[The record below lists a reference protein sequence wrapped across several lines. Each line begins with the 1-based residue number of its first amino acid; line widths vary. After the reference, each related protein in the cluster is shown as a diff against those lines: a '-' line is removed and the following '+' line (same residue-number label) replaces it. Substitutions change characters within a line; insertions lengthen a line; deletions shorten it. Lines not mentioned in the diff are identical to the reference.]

1 MRIRFVAVMAAIAG
15 TLSGG
20 ASADIG
26 AFLKKGASSESKGS
40 PVDLDKTLRQ
50 GQDLLAMIT
59 LATDLGV
66 DAAQHLAAVY
76 PPEKVEQIRVLSARY
91 NELKAKRGSGDVD
104 AEQLKVA
111 SDITAETAKLELE
124 SNWNG
129 DQKKTAREVRKAYT
143 RLGVMLIADGLAA
156 IQIPPTVDAL
166 KNAINQVTKNP
177 LSGVAKAGQIQKQ
190 ITVLIAVPG
199 AAASQVQSAR
209 SIRRTCTRIAEAEK
223 FSLGADPSA
232 DSIKNVAEVR
242 ATVSDID
249 ASEHAEEP
257 NQGKPASVAIVP
269 LPPSSAAP
277 PKEEAHTPTMAARP
291 STLEPPA
298 GAMST
303 QGVPSVETYPSQK
316 DVVSEK
322 KTLVEVGVSEPAEK
336 TYQAEKALAGAVR
349 SQPSS
354 GASPKDETH
363 EPTMV
368 ARSSAPEPPPAA
380 ISTQAATCPPALAAA
395 ASVIATGQTTRV
407 EGPDA
412 EMVGRLGIAIRQIAR
427 RGSCVQCRQLLQR
440 TEALGAL
447 VESAQDLPRTLDVY
461 EALVKDIAQLQHG

>member
-1 MRIRFVAVMAAIAG
+1 MRIRSIAVMAVITG
-15 TLSGG
+15 TLSGV
-20 ASADIG
+20 ASAEIG
-26 AFLKKGASSESKGS
+26 ALLKGSATSESKGS

-50 GQDLLAMIT
+50 GRDLLTLIT

-66 DAAQHLAAVY
+66 DAGQHLAAVY
-76 PPEKVEQIRVLSARY
+76 PPEKVEQIQKLSAKY

-104 AEQLKVA
+104 AEQLKLA
-111 SDITAETAKLELE
+111 SDISAETAKLELE
-124 SNWNG
+124 SNWSR
-129 DQKKTAREVRKAYT
+129 DQKKTAREVRKAHAK
-143 RLGVMLIADGLAA
+143 LGVMLIADGLAA

-166 KNAINQVTKNP
+166 KNAISQVTKNP
-177 LSGVAKAGQIQKQ
+177 LSGMAKAAQIKKQ

-199 AAASQVQSAR
+199 AAASQVQSAKAV
-209 SIRRTCTRIAEAEK
+209 RRTCARIAEAEK

-232 DSIKNVAEVR
+232 DSIKNVAELKAKV
-242 ATVSDID
+242 TDLD
-249 ASEHAEEP
+249 ASEPAEKT
-257 NQGKPASVAIVP
+257 NQAQMAPAAIAP
-269 LPPSSAAP
+269 SQPSSAAP
-277 PKEEAHTPTMAARP
+277 PKDETHAPTMAARSSAP
-291 STLEPPA
+291 EPPPSA
-298 GAMST
+298 TSTEGAT
-303 QGVPSVETYPSQK
+303 TAETYSSRK

-322 KTLVEVGVSEPAEK
+322 KTLVDVGAPEPAEK
-336 TYQAEKALAGAVR
+336 THQAEKASAGVGR

-354 GASPKDETH
+354 GAQPKNETH

-380 ISTQAATCPPALAAA
+380 ISTQAATRPPALAAA
-395 ASVIATGQTTRV
+395 ASVVATGQTTRV

-447 VESAQDLPRTLDVY
+447 VESTQDLARTLDVY